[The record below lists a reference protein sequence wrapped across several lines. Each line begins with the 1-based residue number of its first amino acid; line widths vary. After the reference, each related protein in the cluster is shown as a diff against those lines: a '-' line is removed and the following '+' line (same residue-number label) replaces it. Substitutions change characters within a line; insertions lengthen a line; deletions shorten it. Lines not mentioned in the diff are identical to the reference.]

1 MIVASALG
9 DLGLEQRSL
18 RPNGVRYERMIASRI
33 VARQAAAKREA
44 AMTPEQRAARD
55 AAVAASK
62 AKAGSVARF
71 KAELWKGKPGSRN
84 VAVTPL
90 SAEGLELQAATLA
103 RDWDRLFGLTGG
115 LRNWVPARGQ
125 HAPELGKYSFQILPN
140 GRRKYIP
147 FTEPELRAWVFSK
160 WYRQHPTKPC
170 TDRMRQLGLAFALE
184 KGAAYRA
191 RTPDTSNPAHLWPLR
206 PGGGQRKGHAYM
218 CQPEKKSLWVKIRKK
233 VYIAAGIVTA
243 AFLGPAIISKVGGML
258 AHGEAGGAIVGA
270 GAKAGAA
277 TAITTKAGAAA
288 VVAAKAGTA
297 AKAAGFF
304 ATVQKGIG
312 VVNNARTVNA
322 IIHGDM
328 PPPPI
333 ATGENFTE
341 WAMQV
346 AKDQLAKEHAEKLT
360 ELDERRMRAEL
371 EAIQREIDAFVPRGT
386 PVAPDPNLQPG
397 VRDRIIEMQDIE
409 RGRDNTGAIALALAV
424 PVALLAFAG

>member
-9 DLGLEQRSL
+9 DLGFGR
-18 RPNGVRYERMIASRI
+18 RRPMPNGRGETQLQRR
-33 VARQAAAKREA
+33 ARFAAARLKARA
-44 AMTPEQRAARD
+44 AMSPAQRAAQD

-62 AKAGSVARF
+62 AKAGIVARF
-71 KAELWKGKPGSRN
+71 KTELWKGQPGTRN
-84 VAVTPL
+84 YAVTPL
-90 SAEGLELQAATLA
+90 SAEGKELQAATLA

-115 LRNWVPARGQ
+115 VSAWVPKRGQ
-125 HAPELGKYSFQILPN
+125 HAPSLGKYSFQVVN

-147 FTEPELRAWVFSK
+147 FTEADIASFYFSRHMRIQPGWTCSDQQK
-160 WYRQHPTKPC
+160 QMGVNAHWEKTRGHMAKYR
-170 TDRMRQLGLAFALE
+170 
-184 KGAAYRA
+184 
-191 RTPDTSNPAHLWPLR
+191 DTSNPLHIWPIL
-206 PGGGQRKGHAYM
+206 PGWGYPGQTFM
-218 CQPEKKSLWVKIRKK
+218 CQKEKKSLWVKIRKK
-233 VYIAAGIVTA
+233 IYVAAAIVAAVY
-243 AFLGPAIISKVGGML
+243 LGPAVYNKVGGML

-277 TAITTKAGAAA
+277 TAVTTKAGAAA
-288 VVAAKAGTA
+288 IVAAKAGTA

-333 ATGENFTE
+333 ATGDNFTE

-360 ELDERRMRAEL
+360 ELEERRMRAEL

-397 VRDRIIEMQDIE
+397 VRDRIIEMQNIE
-409 RGRDNTGAIALALAV
+409 RGRDNTGAIALAVAV
-424 PVALLAFAG
+424 PVALLALAG